1 MSMDAHSPLCD
12 DLLSALRMQYD
23 VGALKAVL
31 ALLGHSFSVILA
43 VQPHAPYAVV
53 SALQQY
59 ADAVFL
65 TEYPADVLRAH
76 HFYESRWNMHME
88 PASTRSI
95 VVALAIEI
103 SKYSGP
109 VQHTV
114 HQWISQGQSS
124 GVSEEAVHCYAFF
137 SRLSTLSR
145 QVRAIISST

>member
-1 MSMDAHSPLCD
+1 MDAHSSLCD
-12 DLLSALRMQYD
+12 DLLSALRMQHD

-31 ALLGHSFSVILA
+31 ALLGHSFSVVLA
-43 VQPHAPYAVV
+43 VQPHAPSAVV

-65 TEYPADVLRAH
+65 TEYPDDVLSAH
-76 HFYESRWNMHME
+76 QFYESRWNMHVE

-95 VVALAIEI
+95 VVALTVEI

-109 VQHTV
+109 IQYTV
-114 HQWISQGQSS
+114 HQWASQAQSS
-124 GVSEEAVHCYAFF
+124 GVSEEVVHCYAFF

-145 QVRAIISST
+145 QVRAIISR